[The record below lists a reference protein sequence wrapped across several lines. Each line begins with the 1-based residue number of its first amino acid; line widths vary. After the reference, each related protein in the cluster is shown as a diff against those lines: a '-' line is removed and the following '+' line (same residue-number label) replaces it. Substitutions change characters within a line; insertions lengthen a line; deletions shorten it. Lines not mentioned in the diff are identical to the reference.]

1 MTWIKVWGRYLN
13 HYLATILIILLI
25 IPLGFIGGTFF
36 IAGSLLVAA
45 FSLIKTRQ
53 LITLIDQDEKNKD
66 LLEDKLLHSQ
76 KLAAIGELS
85 AGIAHEI
92 NNPIAIIRQEAEW
105 MQVILKN
112 DHLKEIKELEDLR
125 DSSQEI
131 VRQVDR
137 CKEITHNL
145 LNFARQSK
153 PVLQLVQIN
162 RVIEDMTL
170 LVEREAK
177 QKNIIL
183 DRQYL
188 ADLPPISSDAPLLRQ
203 VFLNLLSNATQ
214 AIGYNGRITITTQR
228 SGNKA
233 IKVII
238 TDTGSGIASE
248 NLTKV
253 FDPFF
258 TTKPQGQGTGLGLS
272 ISHGIIQKLGGQITV
287 TSELNKGTTF
297 TIILPCQLK

>member
-1 MTWIKVWGRYLN
+1 MTWIKVFWGYLN
-13 HYLATILIILLI
+13 HYLVAVLIILLI

-45 FSLIKTRQ
+45 FSLIKTRR
-53 LITLIDQDEKNKD
+53 LKTLIDQDEKNKD

-112 DHLKEIKELEDLR
+112 NHLKEIKELEDLR

-177 QKNIIL
+177 QKNIII
-183 DRQYL
+183 DRKYL
-188 ADLPPISSDAPLLRQ
+188 AGLPSITSDAPLLRQ
-203 VFLNLLSNATQ
+203 VFLNLLSNATH
-214 AIGYNGRITITTQR
+214 AIGKNGRITIITQQ
-228 SGNKA
+228 SDHEA
-233 IKVII
+233 IEVLI
-238 TDTGSGIASE
+238 TDTGSGIAAE
-248 NLTKV
+248 NLTKI

-287 TSELNKGTTF
+287 ASELNKGTTF
-297 TIILPCQLK
+297 TITLPCQLK

>member
-1 MTWIKVWGRYLN
+1 M
-13 HYLATILIILLI
+13 A
-25 IPLGFIGGTFF
+25 GT
-36 IAGSLLVAA
+36 LLVAA
-45 FSLIKTRQ
+45 LSLIKTRH
-53 LITLIDQDEKNKD
+53 LLTLIDQEEKHQD

-92 NNPIAIIRQEAEW
+92 NNPLAIIRQEAEW
-105 MQVILKN
+105 MQVILKH
-112 DHLKEIKELEDLR
+112 DLPKESQELEDLR

-131 VRQVDR
+131 IRQVDR

-153 PVLQLVQIN
+153 PVLQLVKIN

-170 LVEREAK
+170 LVEREAQ
-177 QKNIIL
+177 QKKIII
-183 DRQYL
+183 DRKYL
-188 ADLPPISSDAPLLRQ
+188 ADLPPITSDAPLLRQ

-214 AIGYNGRITITTQR
+214 AIGEHGRITITTQR

-233 IKVII
+233 IAVII
-238 TDTGSGIASE
+238 TDTGSGIAPE
-248 NLTKV
+248 NLTKI

-272 ISHGIIQKLGGQITV
+272 ISHGIIQKLGGQMTV

-297 TIILPCQLK
+297 IITLPCQLN

>member
-1 MTWIKVWGRYLN
+1 
-13 HYLATILIILLI
+13 
-25 IPLGFIGGTFF
+25 
-36 IAGSLLVAA
+36 
-45 FSLIKTRQ
+45 
-53 LITLIDQDEKNKD
+53 
-66 LLEDKLLHSQ
+66 
-76 KLAAIGELS
+76 
-85 AGIAHEI
+85 
-92 NNPIAIIRQEAEW
+92 
-105 MQVILKN
+105 
-112 DHLKEIKELEDLR
+112 
-125 DSSQEI
+125 
-131 VRQVDR
+131 
-137 CKEITHNL
+137 
-145 LNFARQSK
+145 
-153 PVLQLVQIN
+153 
-162 RVIEDMTL
+162 MTL

>member
-1 MTWIKVWGRYLN
+1 MTLIKVWGGYLN
-13 HYLATILIILLI
+13 HYFVPILIILLI
-25 IPLGFIGGTFF
+25 IPLGFIGGIFF

-45 FSLIKTRQ
+45 FSFIKARQ
-53 LITLIDQDEKNKD
+53 LITSIDQDEKNKD

-153 PVLQLVQIN
+153 PVLQLVKVN

-214 AIGYNGRITITTQR
+214 AIGHNGRITITTQR
-228 SGNKA
+228 SGNQA
-233 IKVII
+233 IEVKI
-238 TDTGSGIASE
+238 TDTGSGIAVE
-248 NLTKV
+248 NLNKI

-272 ISHGIIQKLGGQITV
+272 ISHGIIQKLGGHIAV

-297 TIILPCQLK
+297 TITLPCQQK